1 MADIFQEVDE
11 EVRRE
16 KLKQLWERYSLLI
29 IAACVLIVVGI
40 GAWRGYDWYVAREAA
55 KAGARFEAAVSLME
69 QNKAKEAEAAFSD
82 IAKTAPAGYAMLA
95 RLREANALA
104 ASDKAAAV
112 KAYDALPADGGVPPV
127 FKDLASVRA
136 GILLVDTAQFSEM
149 QHRLDPLA
157 QSDRAFRHSA
167 RELLAL
173 SAWRNNDVSAAKK
186 YLDLIAKDAETPSGV
201 RARADV
207 LAALIASTGRG

>member
-69 QNKAKEAEAAFSD
+69 QNKAKEAEAAFAD

-112 KAYDALPADGGVPPV
+112 KAYDALAADGGVPPV

>member
-1 MADIFQEVDE
+1 MADIFHEVDE

-16 KLKQLWERYSLLI
+16 KLKQLWERYSLAI
-29 IAACVLIVVGI
+29 IAACVLIVAAI
-40 GAWRGYDWYVAREAA
+40 GAWRGYDWYIAREAA
-55 KAGARFEAAVSLME
+55 KAGARFEAAITLME
-69 QNKAKEAEAAFSD
+69 QNKTKEAEAAFAD

-104 ASDKAAAV
+104 ANDKAAAV
-112 KAYDALPADGGVPPV
+112 KAYDALAADGSVPPV

-186 YLDLIAKDAETPSGV
+186 YLDMIAKDAETPSGV

-207 LAALIASTGRG
+207 LAGLIASTGRG

>member
-1 MADIFQEVDE
+1 VADIFQEVDE

-55 KAGARFEAAVSLME
+55 KAGARFEGAVSLME
-69 QNKAKEAEAAFSD
+69 QNKAKEAEAAFAD

-112 KAYDALPADGGVPPV
+112 KAYDAIAADGGVPPV

-149 QHRLDPLA
+149 QHRLDPVA

-207 LAALIASTGRG
+207 LAALIVSTGRG

>member
-1 MADIFQEVDE
+1 VADIFHEVDE

-40 GAWRGYDWYVAREAA
+40 GAWRGYDWYVERQAA
-55 KAGARFEAAVSLME
+55 AAGARFEAAVALAE
-69 QNKAKEAEAAFSD
+69 QGKSKEAEAAFAE
-82 IAKTAPAGYAMLA
+82 IAKDAPGGYPILA
-95 RLREANALA
+95 RFREANVIA
-104 ASDKAAAV
+104 ASDKPGAV
-112 KAYDALPADGGVPPV
+112 KLYDAIAQDHGVTQV
-127 FKDLASVRA
+127 FQDLAEVRA
-136 GILLVDTAQFSEM
+136 GLLLVDNAKLAEM
-149 QHRLDPLA
+149 QQRLDGLA

-173 SAWRNNDVSAAKK
+173 SAWHNNDVTSTKK
-186 YLDLIAKDAETPSGV
+186 YLEMMTKDAETPASV

-207 LAALIASTGRG
+207 LAALVAATGRG

>member
-1 MADIFQEVDE
+1 VADIFQEVDE

-40 GAWRGYDWYVAREAA
+40 GAWRAYDWYVAREAA

-69 QNKAKEAEAAFSD
+69 QNKANEAEAAFAD

-112 KAYDALPADGGVPPV
+112 KAYDAIAADGGVPPV

-173 SAWRNNDVSAAKK
+173 SAWRNNDMSAAKK

-207 LAALIASTGRG
+207 LAALIVSTGRG

>member
-1 MADIFQEVDE
+1 VADIFQEVDE

-69 QNKAKEAEAAFSD
+69 QNKAKEAEAAFAD

-112 KAYDALPADGGVPPV
+112 KAYDAIAADGGVPPV

-149 QHRLDPLA
+149 QHRLDPVA

-207 LAALIASTGRG
+207 LAALIVSTGRG